1 MSQYSLLPE
10 NASRLERAFER
21 AFQGALDDIESPFPE
36 LLDPQRT
43 PPEMLPYLAQDRG
56 VGEWDGDAPTELL
69 RRTVANVWPIRR
81 LAGTRRALVLAVDE
95 LDYAAEV
102 VTWYDADAEITTP
115 YHVDVIV
122 EAFGTVDEAVQQRIM
137 RRLANA
143 QSERDDLKLKIVRR
157 VAGTQYRALTEQAG
171 VKIDIRPPL
180 ITDREQHHARSTALT
195 THYSHALTVLPPVIE
210 SVYSNHKTY
219 MGSVFSAR
227 TYIAVYP
234 RA

>member
-21 AFQGALDDIESPFPE
+21 AFQGMLENIEAPFPE

-43 PPEMLPYLAQDRG
+43 SPEMLPYLAQDRG

-102 VTWYDADAEITTP
+102 ITWYDADAEITTP

-122 EAFGTVDEAVQQRIM
+122 EALGTVDEAVQLRIM

-157 VAGTQYRALTEQAG
+157 VKGVQYRGLTAQTSMRSEL
-171 VKIDIRPPL
+171 RPPL
-180 ITDREQHHARSTALT
+180 ITQREQNHARATALT
-195 THYSHALTVLPPVIE
+195 THYSHLLTVLPPVIE
-210 SVYSNHKTY
+210 NVSLNHKTY
-219 MGSVFSAR
+219 FGSVFSAR